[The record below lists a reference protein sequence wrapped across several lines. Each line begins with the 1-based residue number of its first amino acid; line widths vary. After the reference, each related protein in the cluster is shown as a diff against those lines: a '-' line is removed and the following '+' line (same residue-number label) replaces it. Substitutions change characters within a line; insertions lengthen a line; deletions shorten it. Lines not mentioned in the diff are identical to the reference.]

1 MEASA
6 KRRSIIK
13 TILIVFLTVM
23 LILTFFSN
31 TIMNRSLP
39 EVAAQ
44 YTQSGSI
51 TAKLRVTANAEANSK
66 QKIVIEESRKIKSAV
81 VREGQSV
88 EIGDVLFYLDDG
100 ESAEL
105 IAARQQLASL
115 EREYLLATMKLGED
129 FYQDELNIKK
139 KQEELDSAVAKL
151 NGYTEN
157 GSLIP
162 ELLSEKKTIE
172 AEIKAHNKIIEAYNR
187 EIGKLEGGSAGTS
200 LTGESTEARL
210 ASAKTRYDAALKDF
224 EKWESA
230 KEAYEEAVKA
240 AKKAYDLAKKEY
252 DSVSAGGADLEA
264 IDEQIAELE
273 KSMRRKKEDFD
284 LAVGK
289 LEDELEALDD
299 IWNDAHNRFREIEAD
314 YDSGL
319 FEEVT
324 YAELKAARDKA
335 DAAEAAYKAKEA
347 ELQPQIDAMT
357 LTYERGLEDDTAALE
372 KLKTQRGKLAG
383 AESAITAYEAAEKRL
398 SEANAELEY
407 ASESYGDAQSELN
420 ESKSEYESLVS
431 LSAIEA
437 HEAVIEE
444 HQAKVDELTE
454 RLENINDEL
463 SENGGGMSEKEL
475 GELIETLTEEL
486 EGLKH
491 SYSRRLAQAGIDAK
505 VAELDLA
512 ELNEKLTK
520 QRELVNKYEENSTE
534 AKIVSEIAGQ
544 VANLTVTTGSE
555 TSVGQTL
562 CEIIVADLGYFC
574 EVPVTTEQSRRIRV
588 GDTVEIT
595 NLWWSDVKGTITSLR
610 NDPKNPGTQ
619 KIAVISLTGEIYE
632 GQSLQLTIGE
642 KGQTYDTIVPNS
654 AIREDNNGKF
664 VLVVEAKSTPLGNRY
679 TARRYDIEV
688 LASDDV
694 NSAVSGLMGSEFIIT
709 TSSTPITNGNQV
721 RLSEN

>member
-13 TILIVFLTVM
+13 TVLIIFLTVM

-44 YTQSGSI
+44 YAGSGNI
-51 TAKLRVTANAEANSK
+51 TAKLRVSANAEANSK
-66 QKIVIEESRKIKSAV
+66 QKITIEESRKVKSVV
-81 VREGQSV
+81 VREGQNV
-88 EIGDVLFYLDDG
+88 QIGDVLFYLDDG

-105 IAARQQLASL
+105 IAARAQLASL

-129 FYQDELNIKK
+129 FYQDELAIRN
-139 KQEELDSAVAKL
+139 KQEELDEAKAKL
-151 NGYTEN
+151 KGMTT
-157 GSLIP
+157 GSGIIS
-162 ELLSEKKTIE
+162 ELQSEKKALE
-172 AEIKAHNKIIEAYNR
+172 AEIKANNKLIETYNR
-187 EIGKLEGGSAGTS
+187 EIGKLEGGAAGAS
-200 LTGESTEARL
+200 LTGESTETRL
-210 ASAKTRYDAALKDF
+210 AAAKIRYDAALK
-224 EKWESA
+224 
-230 KEAYEEAVKA
+230 AYEKCEAAREDAEAARDA
-240 AKKAYDLAKKEY
+240 AKKDFDLAKKDY
-252 DSVSAGGADLEA
+252 DSISSGGADLEA
-264 IDEQIAELE
+264 LDEQIAELE
-273 KSMRRKKEDFD
+273 KSMRRKKEDFE
-284 LAVGK
+284 LAVSK

-299 IWNDAHNRFREIEAD
+299 AWNDAHNRFRVIEAD
-314 YDSGL
+314 YNSGL

-324 YAELKAARDKA
+324 YAEMKAARDKA
-335 DAAEAAYKAKEA
+335 DAAEAAYKTRKA

-372 KLKTQRGKLAG
+372 KLKSQRGKLAG
-383 AESAITAYEAAEKRL
+383 AESAIIAYEAAEKKL
-398 SEANAELEY
+398 SEASAELEY
-407 ASESYGDAQSELN
+407 ANESYGDAQSELA

-431 LSAIEA
+431 LSTIES
-437 HEAVIEE
+437 HEVVLEE
-444 HQAKVDELTE
+444 LQAKAEALSE
-454 RLENINDEL
+454 RLEKIKDEL
-463 SENGGGMSEKEL
+463 DDNGGTMSEKDLREL
-475 GELIETLTEEL
+475 VESLTEEL
-486 EGLKH
+486 AGLKH

-512 ELNEKLTK
+512 ELTEELTK
-520 QRELVNKYEENSTE
+520 QRELVKKYEENSTD
-534 AKIVSEIAGQ
+534 AKVVSNIAGQ

-555 TSVGQTL
+555 TTVGQTL
-562 CEIIVADLGYFC
+562 CEIIVTELGYSC

-588 GDTVEIT
+588 GDSVEIT
-595 NLWWSDVKGTITSLR
+595 NLWWSDVKGTITALR

-679 TARRYDIEV
+679 TARRYDVEV
-688 LASDDV
+688 MASDDV
-694 NSAVSGLMGSEFIIT
+694 NSAVSGLMGSEFRIT

>member
-13 TILIVFLTVM
+13 TVLIIFLTVM

-66 QKIVIEESRKIKSAV
+66 HKITIEESRKVKSV
-81 VREGQSV
+81 VARDGQNV

-105 IAARQQLASL
+105 KAARQQLASL

-139 KQEELDSAVAKL
+139 KQEELDAAVAKL

-157 GSLIP
+157 GGSIL
-162 ELLSEKKTIE
+162 ELRADKKE
-172 AEIKAHNKIIEAYNR
+172 LEDEIKANNKLIETYNR
-187 EIGKLEGGSAGTS
+187 EIGKLEGGSAGAS
-200 LTGESTEARL
+200 LTGESTEVRL
-210 ASAKTRYDAALKDF
+210 AAAKTRYDAALTDF
-224 EKWESA
+224 EKCESA
-230 KEAYEEAVKA
+230 KDTAEAARDA
-240 AKKAYDLAKKEY
+240 AKKAYDLAKKDY
-252 DSVSAGGADLEA
+252 DSVTSGGADLEA

-284 LAVGK
+284 LAVEK
-289 LEDELEALDD
+289 LIEELEVLDD
-299 IWNDAHNRFREIEAD
+299 LWNDAYNYFREVEAH
-314 YDSGL
+314 YNSGL
-319 FEEVT
+319 IEEVT
-324 YAELKAARDKA
+324 FAEMKAARDKA
-335 DAAEAAYKAKEA
+335 EAAEAAYKSRKA
-347 ELQPQIDAMT
+347 ELQPQIDSMT
-357 LTYERGLEDDTAALE
+357 LSYERGLEDDTAVLE
-372 KLKTQRGKLAG
+372 KLQSQRKKLAG
-383 AESAITAYEAAEKRL
+383 AESAITAFEAAEKKFN
-398 SEANAELEY
+398 EASAELEY
-407 ASESYGDAQSELN
+407 ANESYNDAQSELT

-431 LSAIEA
+431 LSTIEA
-437 HEAVIEE
+437 HEVILEE
-444 HQAKVDELTE
+444 LQKKGEELSE
-454 RLENINDEL
+454 RLEKVNDEL
-463 SENGGGMSEKEL
+463 SEVGGDLTEKEQT
-475 GELIETLTEEL
+475 ELVEALTEEL
-486 EGLKH
+486 AGLKH
-491 SYSRRLAQAGIDAK
+491 AYSRRLAQAGIDAK

-512 ELNEKLTK
+512 DLTENLEK
-520 QRELVNKYEENSTE
+520 QRELVKKYEENSTD
-534 AKIVSEIAGQ
+534 AKVVADIAGQ

-562 CEIIVADLGYFC
+562 CEIIVTELGYSC

-679 TARRYDIEV
+679 TARRYDVEV